1 MNRLALCALMMFIPF
16 WALAQVNDAGLWT
29 SLSAE
34 KKLVDKVFLDASAE
48 LRLNENFSELG
59 TAYTEAS
66 IAYRISKSFEASAGY
81 RFIAKRLIDDSYGIR
96 HRYLINLS
104 YKTKIN
110 KWMSTIRARYQSQ
123 YSDINR
129 SDDWQ
134 VPEDYLRTKW
144 TIKYDTDKDW
154 RPFFSTETFFYLS
167 KMDGILFKEYRIA
180 AGFDYKLN
188 KKTDLTLGYLIDRE
202 VQTSNP
208 WTNYVVTVGL
218 SLEL

>member
-1 MNRLALCALMMFIPF
+1 MNRLFASCLLVLVP
-16 WALAQVNDAGLWT
+16 LLGSAQVNDAGMWT
-29 SLSAE
+29 SISLE
-34 KKLVDKVFLDASAE
+34 KKLADKLYLDAAGE
-48 LRLNENFSELG
+48 LRLNENFSEVG
-59 TAYTEAS
+59 TMYSEAS
-66 IAYRISKSFEASAGY
+66 IAYRFSKSFEASAGY

-96 HRYLINLS
+96 HRYLVNLS

-202 VQTSNP
+202 VQTSDP
-208 WTNYVVTVGL
+208 WTNYVVTVGV